1 MKKLMILLT
10 AVFAM
15 SITANAQDWKA
26 DLERVKAVSDFLKK
40 FSLVIQESAATSYVV
55 MNYPIT
61 YYDVYAIT
69 GKWTNPRNVAVNDVV
84 VMTLD
89 QQKDLASQASQL
101 YVINNQSKMA
111 MKLATDDQLS
121 KAIQKRINIQSES
134 GPYNHSTKGFYL
146 SMSFKSNTAKLRFN
160 KELEKILASSTPT
173 GESGGLFDVDNSY
186 NGTVILDK
194 IEDII
199 E

>member
-1 MKKLMILLT
+1 MILLT

-15 SITANAQDWKA
+15 SMTANAQDWKA

-40 FSLVIQESAATSYVV
+40 FSLVTQGSAATSYAV

-111 MKLATDDQLS
+111 MELATDDQLN
-121 KAIQKRINIQSES
+121 KAIQHRFNIQSEQ
-134 GPYNHSTKGFYL
+134 GPYNHTTKGFYL
-146 SMSFKSNTAKLRFN
+146 SMPSKSNIAKSIF
-160 KELEKILASSTPT
+160 KKDLEKILSSSTQT
-173 GESGGLFDVDNSY
+173 GESGGLFDVDNSP
-186 NGTVILDK
+186 NNTTT
-194 IEDII
+194 IEKVEVII

>member
-15 SITANAQDWKA
+15 SMTAKAQDWLGDNA
-26 DLERVKAVSDFLKK
+26 RVKAVSDFLQK
-40 FSLVIQESAATSYVV
+40 FRLVTQETPKYAV

-111 MKLATDDQLS
+111 MELATDDQLN
-121 KAIQKRINIQSES
+121 KAIQHRFNIQSEQ
-134 GPYNHSTKGFYL
+134 GPYNHTTKGFYL
-146 SMSFKSNTAKLRFN
+146 SMPSKSNIAKSIF
-160 KELEKILASSTPT
+160 KKDLEKILSSSTQT
-173 GESGGLFDVDNSY
+173 GESGGLFDVDNSP
-186 NGTVILDK
+186 NNTTT
-194 IEDII
+194 IEKVEVII

>member
-26 DLERVKAVSDFLKK
+26 DLARVKAVSDFLKK
-40 FSLVIQESAATSYVV
+40 FSLVTQGSAATSYAV

-69 GKWTNPRNVAVNDVV
+69 GKWTNPRNVGINDVV

-89 QQKDLASQASQL
+89 KQKDLASQASQL

-111 MKLATDDQLS
+111 MELATDDQLN

-146 SMSFKSNTAKLRFN
+146 SMPFKSNTVKLRFK
-160 KELEKILASSTPT
+160 KELEKILASSTQT
-173 GESGGLFDVDNSY
+173 GEPGGIFDVDNSL
-186 NGTVILDK
+186 NISTTIDK
-194 IEDII
+194 VEDII